1 MRYKHPKLVLPK
13 MLLLA
18 ASILISQSFAAE
30 RPKWIDSPELGVVG
44 IAPYNVRGRF
54 AQEDLA
60 IARARTRLAARLGV
74 EVSSVQYI
82 KEVVANEQSNVTAKR
97 ETTQK
102 ITKKTV
108 KAFTKEIWHDE
119 VRDVI
124 YVWVLPVE

>member
-1 MRYKHPKLVLPK
+1 MLKTLLLVVP
-13 MLLLA
+13 MLL
-18 ASILISQSFAAE
+18 SQSFATE
-30 RPKWIDSPELGVVG
+30 RPRWIDSPESGVVG

-74 EVSSVQYI
+74 EVSSIQYI
-82 KEVVANEQSNVTAKR
+82 KEVVANEQSSVSAKR

-102 ITKKTV
+102 IAKKTV
-108 KAFTKEIWHDE
+108 KAFTKDIWHDE
-119 VRDVI
+119 VRDII